1 MLMRKILSII
11 TFFTLSFDVQSQ
23 AKPLS
28 EILSESS
35 DEKFIMSFATK
46 RCAALYLEVA
56 SKIKDDN
63 EQIAIALINKSSE
76 LTVSA
81 AMIDNNKDANNI
93 TSKEAFDAD
102 AEIKSIRKVLT
113 QMSVN
118 SYAKTGS
125 YLSVHQEDL
134 MICREIFP
142 I

>member
-1 MLMRKILSII
+1 MLMKKILPLFII
-11 TFFTLSFDVQSQ
+11 FILSFNVQSQ

-28 EILSESS
+28 EILSQSS
-35 DEKFIMSFATK
+35 DEKFMVSFATK

-56 SKIKDDN
+56 ATIKDDN
-63 EQIAIALINKSSE
+63 EQAAIALISKSSE
-76 LTVSA
+76 LAVSA
-81 AMIDNNKDANNI
+81 AMIDNNKDASNL
-93 TSKEAFDAD
+93 TSKEALDAD

-113 QMSVN
+113 QMSKN

-134 MICREIFP
+134 AICREIFP